1 MTKKCENC
9 AWFCHTDG
17 KCYGTAARLS
27 GLVPASFP
35 AVWQGSACETW
46 TFDGL
51 EEWERE
57 ETEALMTMEPA

>member
-1 MTKKCENC
+1 MTKNCKTC
-9 AWFCHTDG
+9 AWYCHSDRH
-17 KCYGTAARLS
+17 CYGFMGKVHGEPMPVSKNWTC
-27 GLVPASFP
+27 GK
-35 AVWQGSACETW
+35 W